1 MAKGGR
7 AGRRPK
13 AKRVGKPNARPNARP
28 NAKTVTQPDNWCVDV
43 LGTTHLRRLGDDTS
57 LKLSPAQRRLL
68 AGLAMRR
75 GRYVPVD
82 VLIDAI
88 WANEAPKSAKASLHN
103 MVSRLRDLAGEQLI
117 SYHADGYRLEANTDA
132 AMFERDVA
140 RAIELGERDEVAAA
154 GALDSALESWQGA
167 PFHDVEHLPEVATVV
182 ASLGEVRRAAEVA
195 RVRTWLK
202 IGQCDR
208 AIAEAERLVSSTP
221 ADETRWVL
229 LVDALRAAGR
239 RGDALSAV
247 ARATR
252 HLRDDLGISPSD
264 ELREM
269 HSVLVAEPVD
279 PGALA
284 QRHPTGRE
292 ATVSRLVSLIE
303 MGTSVAVVGEDGIG
317 KSTVAREVWRVL
329 RRRGRRAVMV
339 TADQNV
345 ASATALL
352 DDVMVELG
360 LPQLVGLDAVD
371 AFVRSVVAEAS
382 SDHLVIVV
390 DDIGFVGP
398 STVTALEQCVRDSQV
413 QLLVTA
419 RLSDGVPDQ
428 FSALRTEILEPLP
441 DDAVKAILRESEM
454 ARGQLGTARQRALVE
469 LAGGNPLLLAHLIH
483 ESYSTKEESFSTKEI
498 DDDFDPPHRAVSDGL
513 ASTVARMLSAH
524 PVAVRRAIDVA
535 SIIGRTGSMAIL
547 EELSSASAVSGA
559 LASGLIAQRGDEFV
573 FRHGAVA
580 QVCVASVPG
589 GLRDDVRRSFADAA
603 RRRMLPT
610 LLYANHSYLA
620 AALSPLAAYTDC
632 MLAGNEVSQHGL
644 YRDAAEWFDRAR
656 NVARRFLA
664 GEPQQALRARVRAG
678 NARRLLGD
686 PSHVPELLACVEEAL
701 RLGQHQLIAEATYA
715 LLQFGGTSQ
724 RSNVQQQALRLA
736 RRAMQA
742 LRGTEQWAL
751 IAAATTLVLSLFDD
765 PSQPRQNFLKALD
778 VAKQSEL
785 RMRILP
791 YAYMTFGH
799 PRDLNRRIASA
810 TELLRL
816 ARHANDAPAMFSAH
830 HQHWA
835 NALVLGDADAL
846 AHHYEAMTLLA
857 ERIGTVGARW
867 EVLCGH
873 AALLI
878 ARGELQF
885 AERVAHEAH
894 DLLAPVMA
902 ERAATVLMSQLFAI
916 RRCEGRLTQLSTPL
930 ASVIARQ
937 PSVGALRALHAATLE
952 SIDPARAVHE
962 ALAASATLHDD
973 FTWLPAQFVVGEVL
987 VNSGRTEGA
996 AAVLASLEPWQHLH
1010 AAPLTCS
1017 FGPVRDVVHNLRE
1030 LLAPTR

>member
-1 MAKGGR
+1 MVKDGR
-7 AGRRPK
+7 AGRRPS
-13 AKRVGKPNARPNARP
+13 AKPAARS
-28 NAKTVTQPDNWCVDV
+28 DNWYVNV
-43 LGTTHLRRLGDDTS
+43 LGSTRLWRLGDNTS

-88 WANEAPKSAKASLHN
+88 WVNDAPKSAKASLHN

-132 AMFERDVA
+132 AIFERDVV
-140 RAIELGERDEVAAA
+140 RAIELGERDAVAA
-154 GALDSALESWQGA
+154 GDVLNSALQSWRAA
-167 PFHDVEHLPEVATVV
+167 PYHDIEHLPEIAALT
-182 ASLGEVRRAAEVA
+182 AALGEVRRAAEVA
-195 RVRTWLK
+195 RVRMWLK
-202 IGQCDR
+202 AGESDR
-208 AIAEAERLVSSTP
+208 AIAETERLVTETP

-252 HLRDDLGISPSD
+252 HFRDYLGISPGD
-264 ELREM
+264 TLREL
-269 HSVLVAEPVD
+269 HRSLVADPVD
-279 PGALA
+279 PGSLS
-284 QRHPTGRE
+284 QRQPTGRE
-292 ATVSRLVSLIE
+292 SMVSRLVSFIE
-303 MGTSVAVVGEDGIG
+303 QGTSVAVVGEDGIG

-345 ASATALL
+345 ASATTLL
-352 DDVMVELG
+352 DDVMAELG

-371 AFVRSVVAEAS
+371 VFVRSVVAEAS
-382 SDHLVIVV
+382 SDPLVIVV
-390 DDIGFVGP
+390 DDVGFVGP
-398 STVTALEQCVRDSQV
+398 STATAFEQCVRNSQV

-419 RLSDGVPDQ
+419 RLSDGVPNQ
-428 FSALRTEILEPLP
+428 FSALHTEILEPLP
-441 DDAVKAILRESEM
+441 DDAVEAILREAEM
-454 ARGQLGTARQRALVE
+454 VRGPLGTVRQRALVE

-483 ESYSTKEESFSTKEI
+483 ESFSTTAAN
-498 DDDFDPPHRAVSDGL
+498 DDLLAPHQAVSDGL
-513 ASTVARMLSAH
+513 ASTVARMLAAH
-524 PVAVRRAIDVA
+524 PFAVRRAIDVA
-535 SIIGRTGSMAIL
+535 SIIGRTGPMSIL

-559 LASGLIAQRGDEFV
+559 LTSGLIEQRGDEFV

-580 QVCVASVPG
+580 RVCVASVPS
-589 GLRDDVRRSFADAA
+589 GLRDDIRRSFADAA

-610 LLYANHSYLA
+610 LLYANHSYLVA
-620 AALSPLAAYTDC
+620 SLSPLAAYTDC
-632 MLAGNEVSQHGL
+632 MAAGNDVSQHGL
-644 YRDAAEWFDRAR
+644 HRDAAEWFDRAR
-656 NVARRFLA
+656 DIAQRFLV

-701 RLGQHQLIAEATYA
+701 RLGQQQLIAEATYA

-765 PSQPRQNFLKALD
+765 PSQPRQNFLHALE
-778 VAKQSEL
+778 VARQSEL

-799 PRDLNRRIASA
+799 PSDLNRRIASA
-810 TELLRL
+810 TELLQL
-816 ARHANDAPAMFSAH
+816 ARNANDTSAMFSAH

-835 NALVLGDADAL
+835 NALVLGDAESL

-902 ERAATVLMSQLFAI
+902 ERAAAVLMSQLFAI
-916 RRCEGRLTQLSTPL
+916 RRREGRLAQLSEPL
-930 ASVIARQ
+930 ASVVARQ
-937 PSVGALRALHAATLE
+937 PSVGALRALYAATLV
-952 SIDPARAVHE
+952 SSDPARAVHE

>member
-13 AKRVGKPNARPNARP
+13 AKRVAKPNARPNARP

-43 LGTTHLRRLGDDTS
+43 LGTTRLRRLGDDTS

-140 RAIELGERDEVAAA
+140 RAIELGERDAVAAA
-154 GALDSALESWQGA
+154 DALDSALESWQGA

-252 HLRDDLGISPSD
+252 HLRDYLGISPSD

-329 RRRGRRAVMV
+329 RRRGRRPVMV

-428 FSALRTEILEPLP
+428 FSALHTEILEPLP
-441 DDAVKAILRESEM
+441 DDAVRAILREAEM
-454 ARGQLGTARQRALVE
+454 VRGQLGTARQRALIE

-483 ESYSTKEESFSTKEI
+483 ESFSTKEI

-535 SIIGRTGSMAIL
+535 SIIGRTGPMAIL

-559 LASGLIAQRGDEFV
+559 LASGLIEQRGDEFV

-580 QVCVASVPG
+580 RVCVASVPG
-589 GLRDDVRRSFADAA
+589 GLRDDVRRGFADAA

-632 MLAGNEVSQHGL
+632 MVAGNEVSQHGL
-644 YRDAAEWFDRAR
+644 HRDAAEWFDRAR
-656 NVARRFLA
+656 NVAQRFLA

-799 PRDLNRRIASA
+799 PRDLDRRIASA

-846 AHHYEAMTLLA
+846 AHHYEAMALIA

-867 EVLCGH
+867 EVLCSH
-873 AALLI
+873 VASLI
-878 ARGELQF
+878 ARDELQF
-885 AERVAHEAH
+885 AQRVAQEAH

-902 ERAATVLMSQLFAI
+902 ERAAAVLMSQSFAI
-916 RRCEGRLTQLSTPL
+916 GRREGRLAQLATPL
-930 ASVIARQ
+930 ASVVARQ
-937 PSVGALRALHAATLE
+937 PSVGALRALYAATLV
-952 SIDPARAVHE
+952 SGDPRRAVHE
-962 ALAASATLHDD
+962 ALAASASLHDD

-987 VNSGRTEGA
+987 VNTGSTEGA

-1030 LLAPTR
+1030 LLAIVR